1 MQPIS
6 RGLLFL
12 CDLNKVLN
20 HLQKR
25 GGEGGKQGDVEG
37 REEGRGEKK
46 ERKRTKRLLN
56 WGKNGIEVVNERQQK
71 WSEEENSKANSPTL
85 MEETA
90 RDRG

>member
-1 MQPIS
+1 MEPIS

-25 GGEGGKQGDVEG
+25 GGKGGKQGDVEG
-37 REEGRGEKK
+37 RKEGRGEKK
-46 ERKRTKRLLN
+46 GRKRTRRLLN
-56 WGKNGIEVVNERQQK
+56 WGNNGIELVKERQQK
-71 WSEEENSKANSPTL
+71 WSKEENSKANSPTPK
-85 MEETA
+85 EETA